1 MQLLVQLCP
10 RQLTVVMQ
18 ALSDL
23 PKSRVSRLEGH
34 DEALHFRTILKG
46 SRFFKLTQPADI
58 LGHHHLVG
66 KLANHS
72 YGSRGT
78 LLEGDLREVRLRL
91 ELRYIINFQA
101 SGGARKTLSEIP
113 ILSHVA
119 SMQSDSITLD

>member
-91 ELRYIINFQA
+91 ELRYIINFKRPEVQEKPCLK
-101 SGGARKTLSEIP
+101 SQFFPMLLLCSP
-113 ILSHVA
+113 IL
-119 SMQSDSITLD
+119 LL